1 MLFHQQLLEGTLD
14 RSKKHIRKC
23 SDSFS
28 VAAEEEEILDKEEF
42 TEKGR
47 VYYQVLQKP
56 DNSLNFYLNFYKYEL
71 LTPFAE
77 TGLHNIAKI
86 TTSQVRLINWIYN
99 C

>member
-1 MLFHQQLLEGTLD
+1 MLFHQQLLEGTLN

-56 DNSLNFYLNFYKYEL
+56 DNSLNFYLNFYDFISISFK
-71 LTPFAE
+71 FS
-77 TGLHNIAKI
+77 NII
-86 TTSQVRLINWIYN
+86 R
-99 C
+99 